1 MDFGPLVPV
10 YDAVC
15 AGREVFRPV
24 ECRASA
30 HRPVTPPGRIFAT
43 EAFACEVTLL
53 PPGTGLA
60 CDYAG
65 RIPTAKAFGSLA
77 AIRAS
82 ARRRRG
88 MRWHE
93 RHEAGRGAGRITLFE
108 TLPPEALARLAEAP
122 AA

>member
-1 MDFGPLVPV
+1 MTRWRGPGSIP
-10 YDAVC
+10 
-15 AGREVFRPV
+15 AGRMPRL
-24 ECRASA
+24 A

-65 RIPTAKAFGSLA
+65 RIPDGKGFRLACRYTRFGTPA
-77 AIRAS
+77 PRD
-82 ARRRRG
+82 
-88 MRWHE
+88 RWHE